1 MFLFYFNRKFY
12 LNKRKLHKNINLFQ
26 KHLFKFINFHFHILE
41 EKFFD
46 LYRILWKL
54 EYFRL

>member
-46 LYRILWKL
+46 LYRIL
-54 EYFRL
+54 